1 MIHWDP
7 VAESDRSFCRSGA
20 AIATIVW
27 SMNVIAT
34 ANTIAASTSPLFD
47 APVISVRPTGVDI
60 RRSPTD
66 TPSR

>member
-7 VAESDRSFCRSGA
+7 VADSDRSFCRFGI

-34 ANTIAASTSPLFD
+34 ANTIAARTRFLFE
-47 APVISVRPTGVDI
+47 APVISKPHGELT
-60 RRSPTD
+60 SAAHHD